1 MILDSTPVHRG
12 DPAPMALAGKLIS
25 SISLLLALGI
35 ACGSDP
41 TPTAIPEEATLTAT
55 EIMRLA
61 AEGFESLLYFHFEMT
76 HEGGGT
82 PIALGLEM
90 DQVEGDIAAPD
101 RMKATIQAQVRGLFL
116 EVSAITIGDDTYIT
130 NPFTGEYEK
139 LTNGITG
146 GGFFDPAKGI
156 SAIIREAIGPILLP
170 DDTLDGTPVYHLAGS
185 IRSEDLKSISPDA
198 TEGFMLGAEIWIGK
212 EDFLIR
218 KLVLEGRITQDEKEN
233 ITRTILVSGF
243 DEPVTIDAPV
253 IADEP

>member
-1 MILDSTPVHRG
+1 MIEDWTPIHRG
-12 DPAPMALAGKLIS
+12 DPAPMASAGKLTS
-25 SISLLLALGI
+25 SIVLLLALGI

-41 TPTAIPEEATLTAT
+41 TPTAIPEENPLTAK
-55 EIMRLA
+55 EILGLA

-130 NPFTGEYEK
+130 NPFTGQYEK
-139 LTNGITG
+139 LTSGITG
-146 GGFFDPAKGI
+146 GGFFDPAEGI
-156 SAIIREAIGPILLP
+156 SAIIREAIGPTLLP
-170 DDTLDGTPVYHLAGS
+170 DDTLEGTPVYHLAATV
-185 IRSEDLKSISPDA
+185 RSEDLRSISPGA
-198 TEGFMLGAEIWIGK
+198 TEGFLLGAEIWIGK

-218 KLVLEGRITQDEKEN
+218 KLVLDGRITQDEKES

-243 DEPVTIDAPV
+243 DEPVTIEAPV

>member
-1 MILDSTPVHRG
+1 
-12 DPAPMALAGKLIS
+12 MASAGKLTS
-25 SISLLLALGI
+25 SIVLLLALGI

-41 TPTAIPEEATLTAT
+41 TPTAIPEENPLTAK
-55 EIMRLA
+55 EILGLA

-130 NPFTGEYEK
+130 NPFTGQYEK
-139 LTNGITG
+139 LTSGITG
-146 GGFFDPAKGI
+146 GGFFDPAEGI
-156 SAIIREAIGPILLP
+156 SAIIREAIGPTLLP
-170 DDTLDGTPVYHLAGS
+170 DDTLEGTPVYHLAATV
-185 IRSEDLKSISPDA
+185 RSEDLRSISPGA
-198 TEGFMLGAEIWIGK
+198 TEGFLLGAEIWIGK

-218 KLVLEGRITQDEKEN
+218 KLVLDGRITQDEKES

-243 DEPVTIDAPV
+243 DEPVTIEAPV